1 MDAVKYLKEYDR
13 MCKSYGSTCKNCE
26 IDKLRNGCEGCSSIV
41 HAHPEK
47 VVAIVE
53 KWSAENPVKTRQSEF
68 LKLFPN
74 AEFNTDGILTIAPCL
89 VDKTFNMSAG
99 STEEC
104 CVKNDCIKCRKEYWH
119 AEVG

>member
-68 LKLFPN
+68 LKMFPM
-74 AEFNTDGILTIAPCL
+74 AEMNEDIVGILPCSIDSS
-89 VDKTFNMSAG
+89 VRIEWCKKYEVCN
-99 STEEC
+99 E
-104 CVKNDCIKCRKEYWH
+104 CRKEYWL
-119 AEVG
+119 AEVE

>member
-53 KWSAENPVKTRQSEF
+53 KWSAENPIKTRQSEF
-68 LKLFPN
+68 LKLHPN
-74 AEFNTDGILTIAPCL
+74 AKINSSGVLSVCPLHIDTGA
-89 VDKTFNMSAG
+89 VDICNLINL
-99 STEEC
+99 
-104 CVKNDCIKCRKEYWH
+104 NDSCEKCRKKYWL
-119 AEVG
+119 AEVE

>member
-99 STEEC
+99 SIEEC
-104 CVKNDCIKCRKEYWH
+104 CVKNDCIKCRKEYWL
-119 AEVG
+119 AEVE

>member
-13 MCKSYGSTCKNCE
+13 MCKSYGSTCKNCK

-53 KWSAENPVKTRQSEF
+53 KWSDEHPVKTRQSEF
-68 LKLFPN
+68 FKMFPDLKF
-74 AEFNTDGILTIAPCL
+74 ADGVIDICPCL
-89 VDKTFNMSAG
+89 IDTK
-99 STEEC
+99 
-104 CVKNDCIKCRKEYWH
+104 IKDNCSRLSPCSNCRREYWL
-119 AEVG
+119 AEVD